1 MPIKLIAID
10 LDGTL
15 LNEAREITPA
25 VKAAIAA
32 ARRQGVRV
40 VLATGRPLVGVQRY
54 LQELGLI
61 APGSIACATTGAD
74 CPCGQRRD
82 PV

>member
-54 LQELGLI
+54 LQELGLDS
-61 APGSIACATTGAD
+61 AGEYCLCNNG
-74 CPCGQRRD
+74 G
-82 PV
+82 